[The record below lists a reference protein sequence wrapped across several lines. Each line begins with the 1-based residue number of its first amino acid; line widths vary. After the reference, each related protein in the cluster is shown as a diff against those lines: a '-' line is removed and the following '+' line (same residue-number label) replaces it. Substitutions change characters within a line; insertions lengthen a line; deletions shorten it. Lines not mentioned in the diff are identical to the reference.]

1 MARASTLTLA
11 WTLPAAL
18 AAAVISVATVA
29 AQAPVPPRIWIS
41 EVSPAG
47 RAEHEWFE
55 LANNG
60 AEPITLEGWRIA
72 DEAGSDPL
80 PAVSIPP
87 GNAIVIA
94 ASDAPDFQP
103 DALIHDGKIG
113 AGLNDDGD
121 RLALINPEGAEQD
134 AVAWGRSGAPASA
147 RAPSSG
153 ATLQRTT
160 PDAPLCLSLPNP
172 GRIPTLRPH
181 TIQITEIMPNPV
193 AGPEWVEL
201 VNLDSTEVD
210 LEGWTL
216 GDQQSST
223 PLSGTIPA
231 NGRLVVADGALPAAE
246 HETLIVPGI
255 GNGLNNN
262 RDSVVLTAP
271 GCIPA
276 DSMSYGTA
284 ALPAPAPGS
293 SIALQRRWLINTA
306 PSPGADGITSALAAA
321 PTAAPGRSGTTPA
334 SAPAA
339 DAPGINPWVV
349 VSASLAALLAAVA
362 LRQWRVKP
370 DDPEPQPADAP
381 AMPPEDPGL
390 DQPPLDQPDIRY
402 DDPDQTELPL
412 PSVADSGEADYLAHS
427 SPGQRQRHPWDAPDQ

>member
-1 MARASTLTLA
+1 MVRASTLTLA
-11 WTLPAAL
+11 WTIPAAL

-29 AQAPVPPRIWIS
+29 AQTPAPPHIWIS

-55 LANNG
+55 LANSG

-80 PAVSIPP
+80 PDVSIPP
-87 GNAIVIA
+87 GSVIVIA
-94 ASDAPDFQP
+94 ASDDEDLQP

-134 AVAWGRSGAPASA
+134 AVAWGRSDGPSSA
-147 RAPSSG
+147 RAPSGG

-160 PDAPLCLSLPNP
+160 PDASPCLSLPNP
-172 GRIPTLRPH
+172 GRVPPLRPH
-181 TIQITEIMPNPV
+181 NIQITEIMPNPA

-201 VNLDSTEVD
+201 VNFDSAEAN

-216 GDQQSST
+216 GDPQSST
-223 PLSGTIPA
+223 PLSGTIGA
-231 NGRLVVADGALPAAE
+231 NARIVVADGELRTAE

-255 GNGLNNN
+255 GNGLNN
-262 RDSVVLTAP
+262 SGETVVLTAP
-271 GCIPA
+271 GCIPV
-276 DSMSYGTA
+276 DSLTYGTA
-284 ALPAPAPGS
+284 ALPAPARGS
-293 SIALQRRWLINTA
+293 SVALQRRWLINTA
-306 PSPGADGITSALAAA
+306 PSPGADGITSALATA
-321 PTAAPGRSGTTPA
+321 PTAAPGRPGTTPA
-334 SAPAA
+334 SDPAA
-339 DAPGINPWVV
+339 DAPGINPWMV

-362 LRQWRVKP
+362 LRQWRAKP
-370 DDPEPQPADAP
+370 DDPEPQPAAASEMP
-381 AMPPEDPGL
+381 AEDPGL

-402 DDPDQTELPL
+402 DDPDQSELPL
-412 PSVADSGEADYLAHS
+412 PSVADLGEADYIAHS
-427 SPGQRQRHPWDAPDQ
+427 SPGRRQPHPWDDPDQ